1 MIKTKFKCELSIIFI
16 LIIGIFLIQTGNAE
30 ARKKK
35 HKRETPQSALK
46 IIDHQWRLSGTGNQA
61 LLKFITIQNLGKK
74 SYENISIEV
83 DLYSYTDIPQG
94 SIRSTIRGNI
104 PSGSTKTFI
113 NLSFGI
119 ISTDLEKTVFR
130 ITGADIIQEEGQLLP
145 KDLILVKDWEWSGG
159 SYGTEGILKYI
170 TLENISDKNYKNIE
184 INIEYSEIADTEV
197 VPFRAIIKDF
207 LPANSEKT
215 FTDINIGFRYSG
227 SRSENITVLN
237 AKRVYKKEFRLRM
250 AKKGIK
256 IDEDTPG
263 MEAYSPSDIEINIE
277 DRNLTLAE
285 RYRKYVLKSEPQP
298 KTDSEIIEEEI
309 DVSVSSPEVYLE
321 DQYAYYEEEPAY
333 PTRIDNALGDEE
345 MLVEEARLYPK
356 IFKDIVIVSASAESR
371 DDTQIVYQKEE
382 IIVYQKE
389 EIKEQQVFVQ
399 QEQEKNKNFISRAFG
414 WSKDLVGLSDD
425 EYYEEEDDDEYEDEV
440 ALKTDENSTRLH
452 PYTDVEE
459 VSGIQGDIEDIENYD
474 IEVEGY
480 QEPLPS
486 LDIEVGGF
494 KMRVSF
500 TGTIGVLDEITLI
513 NKSNITYS
521 NIKLEATSYA
531 RTDSRPLGSY
541 KFSINEILPKRT
553 KRTFRNIKIG
563 FLSSDLEDIKIR
575 ITDAIYIN

>member
-30 ARKKK
+30 AKKK
-35 HKRETPQSALK
+35 KRKRETPQSALR
-46 IIDHQWRLSGTGNQA
+46 IVDHQWRSSGTGNLA
-61 LLKFITIQNLGKK
+61 LLKFITIQNVGNK

-83 DLYSYTDIPQG
+83 DLYSYTDIPHG
-94 SIRSTIRGNI
+94 SIRSTIKENI

-113 NLSFGI
+113 NLSFGM

-130 ITGADIIQEEGQLLP
+130 ITGADILQEEGQLLP
-145 KDLILVKDWEWSGG
+145 KDLILVKDWEWSGA

-184 INIEYSEIADTEV
+184 INIEYSKVADVEV
-197 VPFRAIIKDF
+197 VPFRTIIKDL

-237 AKRVYKKEFRLRM
+237 AKRVYKKEFRSRM

-277 DRNLTLAE
+277 DKNLTLAE
-285 RYRKYVLKSEPQP
+285 RYRKHVLKSEPQS

-309 DVSVSSPEVYLE
+309 DVSVSIPEVDLE

-333 PTRIDNALGDEE
+333 PTRIDNALGEEE

-382 IIVYQKE
+382 IIVYQGE

-399 QEQEKNKNFISRAFG
+399 QEQEKNKNFISRAFS

-425 EYYEEEDDDEYEDEV
+425 EYYEEDEYEDEV

-459 VSGIQGDIEDIENYD
+459 VSEKQGYTEDIENYD

-486 LDIEVGGF
+486 LDIEVGSF
-494 KMRVSF
+494 KIRAGV
-500 TGTIGVLDEITLI
+500 TGTIGVLEEITLI
-513 NKSNITYS
+513 NTSNITYS

-553 KRTFRNIKIG
+553 RRTFRNIKIG
-563 FLSSDLEDIKIR
+563 FLSADTQDLKII

>member
-1 MIKTKFKCELSIIFI
+1 MF
-16 LIIGIFLIQTGNAE
+16 
-30 ARKKK
+30 
-35 HKRETPQSALK
+35 
-46 IIDHQWRLSGTGNQA
+46 
-61 LLKFITIQNLGKK
+61 
-74 SYENISIEV
+74 
-83 DLYSYTDIPQG
+83 
-94 SIRSTIRGNI
+94 
-104 PSGSTKTFI
+104 
-113 NLSFGI
+113 
-119 ISTDLEKTVFR
+119 FR
-130 ITGADIIQEEGQLLP
+130 YLLP
-145 KDLILVKDWEWSGG
+145 KDLILVKDWEWSGA

-184 INIEYSEIADTEV
+184 INIEYSEIADVEV
-197 VPFRAIIKDF
+197 VPFRTIIKDL

-227 SRSENITVLN
+227 SRSEDITVLN
-237 AKRVYKKEFRLRM
+237 AKRVYKKEFRSIM

-256 IDEDTPG
+256 IDKDTPG
-263 MEAYSPSDIEINIE
+263 MEDYSPSDIEINIE
-277 DRNLTLAE
+277 DKNLTLAE
-285 RYRKYVLKSEPQP
+285 RYRKHVLKSEPQS

-309 DVSVSSPEVYLE
+309 DVSVSIPEVDLE

-333 PTRIDNALGDEE
+333 PTRIDNALGEEE

-382 IIVYQKE
+382 IIVYQGK

-399 QEQEKNKNFISRAFG
+399 QEQEKNKNFISRAFS

-425 EYYEEEDDDEYEDEV
+425 EYYEEDEYEDEV

-459 VSGIQGDIEDIENYD
+459 VSEKQGYREDIENYD

-486 LDIEVGGF
+486 LDIEVGSF
-494 KMRVSF
+494 KIRAGA
-500 TGTIGVLDEITLI
+500 TGTIGVLEEITLI
-513 NKSNITYS
+513 NTSNITYS

-553 KRTFRNIKIG
+553 RRTFRNIKIG
-563 FLSSDLEDIKIR
+563 FLSADTQDLKII